1 VRLIRRSPPPRQG
14 VAISARAAGPSPI
27 AAALIAGAVVF
38 AAATIGNLATMP
50 AIPAWYVGLVKP
62 SFNPPNWLF
71 GPVWGLLYAM
81 MAVAFWRVLRTPP
94 EPQGRGA
101 AIVAFLVQMALNALW
116 SIAFFG
122 AKSPA
127 LGLLVIAALWLAIAA
142 TITLFRRIDG
152 LAAVLLAPYIAWV
165 SFAAL
170 LNVAIWR
177 LN

>member
-1 VRLIRRSPPPRQG
+1 MS
-14 VAISARAAGPSPI
+14 VAATASKPLP
-27 AAALIAGAVVF
+27 AALISGLVVV

-50 AIPAWYVGLVKP
+50 AIPTWYAGLVKP

-81 MAVAFWRVLRTPP
+81 MAVAFWRVLRKPAAV
-94 EPQGRGA
+94 EGRTA
-101 AIVAFLVQMALNALW
+101 AIAAFLVQMALNALW
-116 SIAFFG
+116 SVAFFG
-122 AKSPA
+122 AKSPS

-142 TITLFRRIDG
+142 TIALFRRVDR
-152 LAAVLLAPYIAWV
+152 AAATLLLPYIAWV

-170 LNVAIWR
+170 LNGAIWR

>member
-1 VRLIRRSPPPRQG
+1 MS
-14 VAISARAAGPSPI
+14 VAAAASKPLP
-27 AAALIAGAVVF
+27 AALISGLVVV

-50 AIPAWYVGLVKP
+50 AIPTWYAGLVKP

-81 MAVAFWRVLRTPP
+81 MAVAFWRVLRKPP
-94 EPQGRGA
+94 AVEGRSA
-101 AIVAFLVQMALNALW
+101 AIAAFLVQMALNALW
-116 SIAFFG
+116 SVAFFG
-122 AKSPA
+122 AKSPS

-142 TITLFRRIDG
+142 TIALFRRVDR
-152 LAAVLLAPYIAWV
+152 AAATLLLPYIAWV

-170 LNVAIWR
+170 LNGAIWR

>member
-1 VRLIRRSPPPRQG
+1 M
-14 VAISARAAGPSPI
+14 SARVAVPSPV

-50 AIPAWYVGLVKP
+50 AIPTWYAGLVKP

-81 MAVAFWRVLRTPP
+81 MAVAFWRILRHAPGSP
-94 EPQGRGA
+94 GRAA
-101 AIVAFLVQMALNALW
+101 AIAVFLVQMTLNALW
-116 SIAFFG
+116 SVAFFT
-122 AKSPA
+122 AQSPP
-127 LGLLVIAALWLAIAA
+127 LGFAVIALLWLAIAA
-142 TITLFRRIDG
+142 TIALFARLDRVAAG
-152 LAAVLLAPYIAWV
+152 LLVPYLAWV

-170 LNVAIWR
+170 LNGAIWR